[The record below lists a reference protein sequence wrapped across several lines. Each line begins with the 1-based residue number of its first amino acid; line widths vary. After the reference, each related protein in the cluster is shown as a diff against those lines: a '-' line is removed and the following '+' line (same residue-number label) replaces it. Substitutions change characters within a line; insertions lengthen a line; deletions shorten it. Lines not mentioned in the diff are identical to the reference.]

1 MLSKTGV
8 KSHTTQ
14 QSRGKN
20 TRANLSFYR
29 YVNTVKC
36 CSWNGG
42 KTDLH
47 LEKVGAKSHRSK
59 NGVKSPVPFK
69 AGVQTQKPHIKK
81 SSLLSSI
88 AQNYINFFTSQHISK
103 RIRSNIYYPSS
114 IMHFNNPVGNT
125 KQSIKNTISK

>member
-59 NGVKSPVPFK
+59 NGGKITGSLQSRGTNAKAPYKKVILIIFNSPKLYQFL
-69 AGVQTQKPHIKK
+69 H
-81 SSLLSSI
+81 
-88 AQNYINFFTSQHISK
+88 
-103 RIRSNIYYPSS
+103 
-114 IMHFNNPVGNT
+114 
-125 KQSIKNTISK
+125 